1 MTVERVAI
9 IGSGIAGMRL
19 GELLSGAGV
28 EVVVFEKSRG
38 TGGRL
43 ASTRLGQGSADLGTA
58 LIEPG
63 SSAFESWLQAQ
74 GAKEWAPVIADFALR
89 SQGIHQGWVGYPRS
103 SSLTRN
109 LTGSVELRTEVR
121 VGVVWPDRDGVLLRD
136 SEGEPLGYFDA
147 VVVTTPAPQAAPLLD
162 AVQRFRQRAEKVEMH
177 PVWSLLLSLPTR
189 PSRLEGVD
197 WVEGEHPLLQR
208 VVRDS
213 SKPGR
218 EGENWVIQ
226 ASQQWSL
233 EHRDEEPSWVAE
245 QLTEAFAE
253 LGGERIQPV
262 FSRVHRWAY
271 ARAAVSSGQ
280 ELSLWDEH
288 LGIGACGDWLSGGDV
303 EGAWRSAN
311 ELAARI
317 LECSSKVA

>member
-19 GELLSGAGV
+19 GELLSNAGID
-28 EVVVFEKSRG
+28 VVVFEKSRG

-63 SSAFESWLQAQ
+63 SAAFESWLQAQ
-74 GAKEWAPVIADFALR
+74 GAREWAPVKTDFSLNPQEGHR
-89 SQGIHQGWVGYPRS
+89 GWVGYPRS

-109 LTGSVELRTEVR
+109 LTGAVELRTEVR
-121 VGVVWPDRDGVLLRD
+121 VGVVWPDREGVLLRD

-177 PVWSLLLSLPTR
+177 PVWSLLLSLPSR
-189 PSRLEGVD
+189 PQRLGECDWLEGA
-197 WVEGEHPLLQR
+197 HPILQR

-226 ASQQWSL
+226 ASQEWSQL
-233 EHRDEEPSWVAE
+233 HRDEEPSWVAE
-245 QLTEAFAE
+245 QLTAALSE
-253 LGGERIQPV
+253 LCDERVHPA

-271 ARAAVSSGQ
+271 ARAAVAAGQ